1 MAKLVFLQRD
11 TYECL
16 GSMII
21 SAVIKKHGH
30 ECDLF
35 IQREERDFIKAVKES
50 SPDIVGFSFMTGYHH
65 WVLETAKR
73 IKEELGVPIILGGTH
88 PTFFPEIIEKSEI
101 DIICLGEGEY
111 ATLEL
116 MDALDTKEDYTKIKN
131 LHVKKNGKI
140 FKNELCPLIED
151 LDQLPFPDRE
161 LFYKYHS
168 LRNTRSK
175 DFLTGRGCPY
185 SCSFCFNQV
194 YRRMYQGKGKY
205 TRTLSAERV
214 IEEIKTIKERY
225 FLETVTLGADTFI
238 RDPEWL
244 FPFLDKYRKEIGL
257 PFNCSAR
264 ADLVTEEMARKLKDA
279 GCYAVCFGLESAN
292 EYLRNKLLKKRIS
305 NEQIIKAANL
315 FKRYSILFS
324 TFNMLGIP
332 GERVEDAIE
341 TAKFN
346 VRIGSKAAWS
356 AVLQLYPGTE
366 IFKYAKEKG
375 IVDESLSLGNFNY
388 LFHERN
394 VLNQKNI
401 NELVN
406 LQKFFYLITNW
417 PWTIPIVRRLIKL
430 PPNRLFLLFHLL
442 SSALVLIKSHW
453 RHNKFY
459 VLRIILQGL
468 KNIRIYQK
476 RERQC

>member
-11 TYECL
+11 THECL
-16 GSMII
+16 GPMII

-30 ECDLF
+30 ECALF
-35 IQREERDFIKAVKES
+35 IQREERDFINAIKES

-88 PTFFPEIIEKSEI
+88 PTFFPEIIKKPGI

-116 MDALDTKEDYTKIKN
+116 MDVLDTKKDYTRIKN
-131 LHVKKNGKI
+131 LYVKKNGKI
-140 FKNELCPLIED
+140 FKNELRSLVED
-151 LDQLPFPDRE
+151 LDRLPFPDRE

-168 LRNTRSK
+168 LRNTRNKEYS
-175 DFLTGRGCPY
+175 TGRGCPY

-194 YRRMYQGKGKY
+194 YRKMYQGKGKY
-205 TRTLSAERV
+205 TRRLSVERAV
-214 IEEIKTIKERY
+214 EELKTIKERY
-225 FLETVTLGADTFI
+225 SLETVTFGDDTFTL
-238 RDPEWL
+238 DAEWL
-244 FPFLDKYRKEIGL
+244 FPFLNRYRKEIGL
-257 PFNCSAR
+257 PFTCGAR
-264 ADLVTEEMARKLKDA
+264 ADLMTEKTVRKLKDA
-279 GCYAVCFGLESAN
+279 GCYMVCFGLESAN

-305 NEQIIKAANL
+305 NEQIVKAANL
-315 FKRYSILFS
+315 FKRYGLLLY

-346 VRIGSKAAWS
+346 VRIGATQAWS

-366 IFKYAKEKG
+366 IFEYAKEKRM
-375 IVDESLSLGNFNY
+375 VDENLSLDNFSY

-417 PWTIPIVRRLIKL
+417 PWTIPMVRRLIKL
-430 PPNRLFLLFHLL
+430 PANRLFLLFHLL
-442 SSALVLIKSHW
+442 SSALVLLKTHW
-453 RHNKFY
+453 RHNKSY

-468 KNIRIYQK
+468 KNIRIYQR
-476 RERQC
+476 REHQC